1 MSQPVLAWARVAW
14 RDAADLL
21 ISFDPGLVRLRTAG
35 AAAVAMATTLGVEW
49 LLAHV
54 TGADAKQQ
62 MVAMLLGS
70 IVALL
75 GGMGLANTPTRRE
88 QLVAA
93 ACLPTAIGLGM
104 ALGAAVSGHHDVL
117 LAGFV
122 AVMFV
127 AVLVRRFGPLFFYY
141 GFLAW
146 MGYFFASF
154 LGAGFADLPRLVV
167 ATTVASIWVLLL
179 VLTVLRRRP
188 DRTVAR
194 ALAAFHA
201 RARAVADAAYDVLVE
216 PADDRRRRRLRSR
229 VVRLTE
235 AALMVDGQLGEP
247 RAASA
252 GRAAG
257 LRRWLVDCE
266 LAVDEIA
273 RAAER
278 LGRDGACGGPCDLA
292 RQVTYRLSKADN
304 GGARH
309 AAHVLR
315 DTTGDASQA
324 RDLRSLAAAALDY
337 LDAVAGEPAVIAD
350 VDEFDPVLALRLGNL
365 PTSAAIATDVA
376 PHSRAWNPLARL
388 SMTTRQAIQVALAG
402 SLAIAA
408 GRELSDRRYYWAI
421 IASFVVFSGTA
432 TRSETVVKGAAR
444 VAGTVVGLGAAIVLA
459 NLTAHN
465 ADAVLAT
472 ILISLF
478 LGYYMLRVSYGV
490 MIFFITIVVAQLY
503 SVLHEFSDHLLFL
516 RLEETAVGAGIGMLV
531 GAFFLP
537 ISTRDTARAA
547 RSAFYAALRD
557 LLDAIGERLEGRVP
571 TSDLEA
577 AARAVDAQQY
587 QLGQVL
593 KPLTRRYHPG
603 DSAAVSHRLTLY
615 GTVAADA
622 RSVVAALRH
631 GHPQVAAPTD
641 IAGAV
646 RRIGR
651 ACATLSEGAPESTDV
666 AAELSAAAEELAARS
681 EPAGP
686 LGRAVARLVR
696 ALWRLNDLPTDAAAA
711 PQPLLSGRS
720 GSDAMRAS

>member
-14 RDAADLL
+14 RDAVDRLM
-21 ISFDPGLVRLRTAG
+21 SFDPGLVRLRTAG

-49 LLAHV
+49 LLCHL

-62 MVAMLLGS
+62 VVAMLLGS

-93 ACLPTAIGLGM
+93 VYLPMAIGLGM
-104 ALGAAVSGHHDVL
+104 LLGAAVSGHRDVL

-154 LGAGFADLPRLVV
+154 LGAGFGVLPRLVV
-167 ATTVASIWVLLL
+167 ATSVASFWVLLL

-188 DRTVAR
+188 DKAVAR
-194 ALAAFHA
+194 GLAAFHA
-201 RARAVADAAYDVLVE
+201 RARAVADAAYDVLLA
-216 PADDRRRRRLRSR
+216 PGNDRRRRRLRSR

-247 RAASA
+247 NAASA
-252 GRAAG
+252 GRAAA

-266 LAVDEIA
+266 LAVDEVA
-273 RAAER
+273 RSVQR
-278 LGRDGACGGPCDLA
+278 LVSGDHDQTSALA
-292 RQVTYRLSKADN
+292 RQVTYRLSKSDN

-315 DTTGDASQA
+315 DAAGDGPQA
-324 RDLRSLAAAALDY
+324 PELRHLAGAALDY
-337 LDAVAGEPAVIAD
+337 LDALAGEPDTALD
-350 VDEFDPVLALRLGNL
+350 VDEFEPALSLRLGNL
-365 PTSAAIATDVA
+365 PTSAAVATDVA
-376 PHSRAWNPLARL
+376 PHSRDWNPLAGL

-402 SLAIAA
+402 SLAIVA

-421 IASFVVFSGTA
+421 LASFVVFSGTA
-432 TRSETVVKGAAR
+432 TRSETVVKGASR

-459 NLTAHN
+459 NVTAHDT
-465 ADAVLAT
+465 DAVLAT

-516 RLEETAVGAGIGMLV
+516 RLEETAIGAGIGMLV

-537 ISTRDTARAA
+537 VSTRDTARAA
-547 RSAFYAALRD
+547 RSSFYAALRD
-557 LLDAIGERLEGRVP
+557 LLDAVAERLAGQVP

-603 DSAAVSHRLTLY
+603 DSAVVSHRITLY
-615 GTVAADA
+615 GTAAADA
-622 RSVVAALRH
+622 RAVVASLRH
-631 GHPQVAAPTD
+631 GPGVAEPGPVAD
-641 IAGAV
+641 AV
-646 RRIGR
+646 RRISA
-651 ACATLSEGAPESTDV
+651 ACAVLTENDPNVDTVVRA
-666 AAELSAAAEELAARS
+666 LSAAGKALS
-681 EPAGP
+681 THAGP
-686 LGRAVARLVR
+686 GDPLTQALTRLVR
-696 ALWRLNDLPTDAAAA
+696 ALRRLNDLPADVAA
-711 PQPLLSGRS
+711 PEPALLARS
-720 GSDAMRAS
+720 RSDAMPAS